1 MKLLLSIVGLVAG
14 NPTKVDLKFT
24 FFHYKVVLLM
34 LLRILYSS
42 VRKITIVEYGKAA
55 ISTMAILVFVSRA
68 IVI

>member
-14 NPTKVDLKFT
+14 NPTKVFQIKI
-24 FFHYKVVLLM
+24 FHYKVVLLM

-55 ISTMAILVFVSRA
+55 ISTMAILAFVSRA